1 VDRELIEHAA
11 RVLRTAPGRIM
22 EGRALYDRVSRET
35 GIRCG
40 LGLLLQ
46 QLHDFPDRFS
56 MLQAAPAHDGSPWTA
71 GERRSYAGLLPLLEK
86 ADAAMVALCE
96 PDPDAGAVAQPTE
109 SDGLAAVHQSVA
121 ELLRCPGADAHF
133 RAAVASAVAALGA
146 TPATSAASAASAGPC
161 VKGQVR
167 EAARSTTAPR
177 RPRPR

>member
-11 RVLRTAPGRIM
+11 RVLRAAPGRIM

-96 PDPDAGAVAQPTE
+96 PDPDPDAGTVAQPTD

-133 RAAVASAVAALGA
+133 RAAVGSAVAALGA
-146 TPATSAASAASAGPC
+146 ASTRPRVTPRAG
-161 VKGQVR
+161 